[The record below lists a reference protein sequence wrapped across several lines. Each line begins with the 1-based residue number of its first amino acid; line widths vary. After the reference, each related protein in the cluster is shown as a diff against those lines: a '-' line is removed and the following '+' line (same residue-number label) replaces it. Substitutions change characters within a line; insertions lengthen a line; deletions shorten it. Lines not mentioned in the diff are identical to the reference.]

1 MMNIKHVLL
10 IDDNEADNYISEFVI
25 SESEMAKKISMATS
39 AIEALQYLETLK
51 GNTEEFPDLIF
62 LDIRMPVM
70 DGFGFLEE
78 FMSFSEAN
86 NNQCSVIMLS
96 SSNDQKDIDR
106 AMQYPVVKKF
116 LTKPLELET
125 LTNLSI

>member
-1 MMNIKHVLL
+1 
-10 IDDNEADNYISEFVI
+10 
-25 SESEMAKKISMATS
+25 
-39 AIEALQYLETLK
+39 
-51 GNTEEFPDLIF
+51 
-62 LDIRMPVM
+62 MPVM